1 MDSNQ
6 KPLKV
11 FWPYENINDFSNEG
25 PSLHKALPKGSQ
37 ARLHKAFAQRSAG
50 RSFNKK

>member
-6 KPLKV
+6 ISFKV

-25 PSLHKALPKGSQ
+25 PSLHKALPKGAQ
-37 ARLHKAFAQRSAG
+37 ACLHKALAQGSAL